1 MLLIKAHHALPK
13 LRAEAYC
20 VAGLLG
26 CDAIGS
32 RDATMLNAAFP
43 LQIYIK
49 TYVYSKGCYIKQ
61 CFINLIHLNEFIDNF
76 VHLYFPSCTIQGLV
90 KTEMDF
96 V

>member
-20 VAGLLG
+20 AAGLLG

-32 RDATMLNAAFP
+32 RDATLLNAAFP

-49 TYVYSKGCYIKQ
+49 TRIYKSVGIK
-61 CFINLIHLNEFIDNF
+61 N
-76 VHLYFPSCTIQGLV
+76 SCHSPNWAVLR
-90 KTEMDF
+90 
-96 V
+96 